1 MDKGLGMG
9 REVIISL
16 AGPRGGTVTTQ
27 SLSIEQA
34 RKLYTQ
40 LATAIANLEARL

>member
-1 MDKGLGMG
+1 MDRARGMG
-9 REVIISL
+9 REVILSL

-34 RKLYTQ
+34 KELMVQ
-40 LATAIANLEARL
+40 LAAAITKLEAS